1 MKEQTNFLRKF
12 GISAGSIG
20 DAKALDLKIEKG
32 ACSVV
37 FSSRDSVAW
46 NWSVAKVSWKK
57 NWTLVWK
64 VFVEIFCVN
73 SFVFHK
79 FIMYSKP
86 NESLNTVYYNG
97 TPLKQ
102 EHSYLLMSNKIYPF
116 LCSFLSKTMTGR
128 KKNVH
133 WKYLPLCH
141 TKLRL
146 CMGRRKALAVHD
158 FSVLSWAMIEYSG
171 NCET

>member
-32 ACSVV
+32 ECSVV
-37 FSSRDSVAW
+37 FSSPDSFAW

-57 NWTLVWK
+57 LDLGMKK
-64 VFVEIFCVN
+64 VFVQILCVD

-79 FIMYSKP
+79 FIMYSEP
-86 NESLNTVYYNG
+86 NASLNTVYYNA
-97 TPLKQ
+97 TPLKEEQ
-102 EHSYLLMSNKIYPF
+102 SYLLVSNKIYHF

-128 KKNVH
+128 EKIVH
-133 WKYLPLCH
+133 WKYLPLSH

-158 FSVLSWAMIEYSG
+158 FSVLS
-171 NCET
+171 